1 MAGFP
6 SSNHY
11 SDNLKLCKV
20 KKKNVLSLFF
30 KRLFLLMSVIL
41 LPGPTDIRE
50 PSEALVRRDGNQY
63 GAEDSRNAG
72 QCKESQGKCY

>member
-1 MAGFP
+1 
-6 SSNHY
+6 
-11 SDNLKLCKV
+11 
-20 KKKNVLSLFF
+20 
-30 KRLFLLMSVIL
+30 MSVML

-63 GAEDSRNAG
+63 EAEDSRNAG